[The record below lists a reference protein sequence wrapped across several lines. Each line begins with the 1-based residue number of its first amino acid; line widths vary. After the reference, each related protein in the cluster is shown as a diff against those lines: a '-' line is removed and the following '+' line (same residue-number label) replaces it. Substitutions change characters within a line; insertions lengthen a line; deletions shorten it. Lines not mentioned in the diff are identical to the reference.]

1 MSLEGVE
8 MSKSPNQKLKLLYI
22 LDYLKQHTDE
32 NHGVAMADIVRAL
45 ENNGIAAERKSIYD
59 DISLLRLFGYDIMG
73 EPEKGSFHYR
83 LVNREF
89 ELAELKLLV
98 DAVQF
103 SKYIT
108 EKKSNEL
115 IKKLESLA
123 SKYEAKTLQRQVYVS
138 GRIKSMNESIYYN
151 VDELHQAINENV
163 QIKFQYREWTVDKKM
178 VNRRNGEF
186 YTVSP
191 WGLIQDDEN
200 YYLLAYEERE
210 EMMKH
215 FRVDKIINISSIN
228 VPRLGKEQM
237 KDIDFAS
244 YQKRIFGMYGGTPIK
259 VKMCCNNNLIGVIM
273 DRFGKDVFI
282 MKKDNESFETIVEV
296 VPSKQFYAWVIALG
310 EGAYLV
316 SPESVVDTMR
326 LEIKRLSQQYSV

>member
-1 MSLEGVE
+1 

-22 LDYLKQHTDE
+22 LDYLKQHTDD
-32 NHGVAMADIVRAL
+32 NHGVTMADIVRAL

-59 DISLLRLFGYDIMG
+59 DINLLRLFGYDIMG
-73 EPEKGSFHYR
+73 DTEKGSFLYR
-83 LVNREF
+83 LVNPEF

-123 SKYEAKTLQRQVYVS
+123 SMYEAKTLQRQVYVS

-186 YTVSP
+186 YIVSP

-200 YYLLAYEERE
+200 YYLLAYEEKE

-215 FRVDKIINISSIN
+215 FRVDKIINISTIN

-237 KDIDFAS
+237 KSIDFAS
-244 YQKRIFGMYGGTPIK
+244 YQKRIFGMYGGTSIK
-259 VKMCCNNNLIGVIM
+259 VKMCCKNNLIGVIM

-282 MKKDNESFETIVEV
+282 MKKDNDFFETIVEV

-326 LEIKRLSQQYSV
+326 SEIKRLSQQYNA